1 MAAVSD
7 EYLKYKK
14 KRKKKEKD
22 RGKVTTNDIY
32 QFSDNVTDF
41 LNMQNISLIF
51 NKENDTHD
59 QQTF

>member
-1 MAAVSD
+1 MAAISD

-22 RGKVTTNDIY
+22 RGKVTTNIY